1 PTTPAGSGSLR
12 HTGFRISI
20 RRMTDAK
27 TLLRVNARF
36 DHVAEEHLRYIVEH
50 TGMNVSDALK
60 ESVAQFYARLRAERA
75 APFETMQS
83 LGLVGAW
90 AGGDP
95 DASES
100 VKQVVADVLQRKQGP
115 R

>member
-1 PTTPAGSGSLR
+1 
-12 HTGFRISI
+12 
-20 RRMTDAK
+20 MTDTK
-27 TLLRVNARF
+27 SLLRVNARF
-36 DHVAEEHLRYIVEH
+36 DHVAEERLRYIVEH

-60 ESVAQFYARLRAERA
+60 ESVAQFYARLRAEHA
-75 APFETMQS
+75 TPFETMQA

-100 VKQVVADVLQRKQGP
+100 VKQVVADALQRKLGP